1 MSDSASAAAGC
12 TSRKHAAPIV
22 KSYSDAISEISSVEY
37 DSPPGVAVHSACP
50 RGGSP
55 RSASTL
61 SIPASRISSSTPR
74 SSSTVAP
81 THVKCAIASIP
92 SSCLIRLTIAMV
104 RSRVEPPAPYVTD
117 TNAGSS
123 CLRTWAARHRFSS
136 PSSVFGGKN
145 SNEKT
150 GRRASRISSI
160 RMVRGYARAS
170 GFLAG
175 RHDVEVR
182 RELLA
187 TVHDVLDVDRVVL
200 PVGTEKAEEDG
211 GPAHR
216 PEAAL
221 LLQVPVERQRVPAH
235 LVVDALRLRHAVH
248 EHAVGRLGAP
258 WEWDCPARSR
268 LHAGEGSHGG

>member
-12 TSRKHAAPIV
+12 TSGKHAAPIV
-22 KSYSDAISEISSVEY
+22 KSYSDAIIEISSVEY
-37 DSPPGVAVHSACP
+37 DSPPGVAVHSVCP

-117 TNAGSS
+117 TKAGSS
-123 CLRTWAARHRFSS
+123 CFRTCAARHRFSS

-150 GRRASRISSI
+150 GRRSSRISSI
-160 RMVRGYARAS
+160 RILKGYARGS
-170 GFLAG
+170 GFLV
-175 RHDVEVR
+175 RQQDVEVR
-182 RELLA
+182 RELRVP
-187 TVHDVLDVDRVVL
+187 VHRVLDVDRVVL
-200 PVGTEKAEEDG
+200 PVGAEQPEEDAR
-211 GPAHR
+211 PAHGS
-216 PEAAL
+216 EAAL
-221 LLQVPVERQRVPAH
+221 LLEVTVERQVVPAQ
-235 LVVDALRLRHAVH
+235 LVVDPLPLRHAVH
-248 EHAVGRLGAP
+248 EDGVG
-258 WEWDCPARSR
+258 
-268 LHAGEGSHGG
+268 